1 MAVGNI
7 TGGGSTIHYSNNGGI
22 IWFPADNTF
31 ITGGLGVAWNGSI
44 WVAVGN
50 DDTSPYTIKWST
62 DGITWT
68 NASTTLG
75 DGLFSFIGWS
85 IAWNGS
91 MWIAGGSDSAGKTL
105 KYSYDGNV
113 WMNTNYITPTVFTIG
128 WNGYMWV
135 AGKVSS
141 PTIIYSYNGINWF
154 SDTTNSFDTV
164 CNGIAW
170 NGRMWVAAGDDTTW
184 RIKYSYDGI
193 NWNNA
198 IGGFNGIGY
207 GVAWNGKM
215 FVAVGQDSV
224 ACMKYSYDGINWQN
238 SSSGAFNI
246 RGRNIAWGAS
256 VWVAVGQD
264 SANNTIK
271 YSYDGMNWQDKS
283 GGAVELTLGYG
294 IAYSSPLTPDISS
307 RGLNMYLQSQP
318 VFLSSTNQI
327 LATLSSIVINNTLY
341 VDKTSNRVGIN
352 VPPNANY
359 TLDVN
364 GAARIT
370 NLTAPQVNTSSIL
383 ASTLTS
389 FYTYTNNLQTSS
401 IIASTLTSFYTYT
414 NNLQTSSILASTL
427 QVYGN
432 VNVVSDS
439 QQKLWVAVGQG
450 SPSIRYSSD
459 GIVWNNATG
468 NVFNNSAYGVAWNGS
483 MWVAVGEFSG
493 GSTIRFSYDGIIW
506 NRATVGIFGG
516 YGYGVAWNGR
526 IWVAVGDEGGL
537 TTTIKYSNDGI
548 IWNDVSSTGFT
559 VWGNGIAWNGYMW
572 VAVGQGGSTI
582 RYSYDGLTWSN
593 ASSGEFS
600 SFGAGIA
607 WNGAIWVAVGA
618 GGGSTIKYSYDGINW
633 NSGQNVFS
641 ISGSGVA
648 WNGSIWVAV
657 GNGGSIKYSRDGIIW
672 YNASSSGDG
681 LFSGYGAGI
690 SWNGSLWVAVG
701 FGGGVTIKY
710 SKDGILWKNASGSIF
725 LNEGS
730 AVANNYSVL
739 PDYSAKE
746 LNMYLKGHPV
756 FLSSTNQ
763 ILATSSTIIMNNTLY
778 VDKTTNRVGINISP
792 NANYALDVNG
802 SGRLSNVITPII
814 DVSESCRVLSELYLG
829 SSNAPQSAVLRF
841 TSLLGGT
848 YIQSGSNLTTGSV
861 APLFFTGINGSP
873 SWMVLTSNG
882 RLGIGNT
889 NPSYPLDV
897 TGDIRATGVF
907 RGDGSGLT
915 NLPQT
920 INSFVSQPFL
930 AKLDPA
936 NAQYF
941 QIFLNTSNL
950 TPGVPYLVTAEIS
963 FRRTGNGFD
972 GSFFY
977 FTSTG
982 GLNGLISN
990 LIGIPYVVGY
1000 ANNVMDLGGAGNPY
1014 GSSATS
1020 IRSCAQAVVTNG
1032 IINLWAYNTADDIWT
1047 YTVIVSAVR
1056 CSIMGSEI
1064 TPP

>member
-1 MAVGNI
+1 VNV
-7 TGGGSTIHYSNNGGI
+7 
-22 IWFPADNTF
+22 
-31 ITGGLGVAWNGSI
+31 L
-44 WVAVGN
+44 
-50 DDTSPYTIKWST
+50 
-62 DGITWT
+62 
-68 NASTTLG
+68 
-75 DGLFSFIGWS
+75 
-85 IAWNGS
+85 
-91 MWIAGGSDSAGKTL
+91 SDS
-105 KYSYDGNV
+105 S
-113 WMNTNYITPTVFTIG
+113 
-128 WNGYMWV
+128 
-135 AGKVSS
+135 
-141 PTIIYSYNGINWF
+141 
-154 SDTTNSFDTV
+154 
-164 CNGIAW
+164 
-170 NGRMWVAAGDDTTW
+170 
-184 RIKYSYDGI
+184 
-193 NWNNA
+193 
-198 IGGFNGIGY
+198 
-207 GVAWNGKM
+207 
-215 FVAVGQDSV
+215 
-224 ACMKYSYDGINWQN
+224 
-238 SSSGAFNI
+238 
-246 RGRNIAWGAS
+246 
-256 VWVAVGQD
+256 
-264 SANNTIK
+264 
-271 YSYDGMNWQDKS
+271 
-283 GGAVELTLGYG
+283 
-294 IAYSSPLTPDISS
+294 
-307 RGLNMYLQSQP
+307 
-318 VFLSSTNQI
+318 
-327 LATLSSIVINNTLY
+327 
-341 VDKTSNRVGIN
+341 
-352 VPPNANY
+352 
-359 TLDVN
+359 
-364 GAARIT
+364 
-370 NLTAPQVNTSSIL
+370 
-383 ASTLTS
+383 
-389 FYTYTNNLQTSS
+389 
-401 IIASTLTSFYTYT
+401 
-414 NNLQTSSILASTL
+414 
-427 QVYGN
+427 
-432 VNVVSDS
+432 
-439 QQKLWVAVGQG
+439 QKLWVAVGHG
-450 SPSIRYSSD
+450 SRTIKYSSD
-459 GIVWNNATG
+459 GIFWNNATG
-468 NVFNNSAYGVAWNGS
+468 DVFINSAYGVAWNGS

-493 GSTIRFSYDGIIW
+493 GSTIRYSYDGITW
-506 NRATVGIFGG
+506 YRATIGIFSQN
-516 YGYGVAWNGR
+516 GYGVAWNGR
-526 IWVAVGDEGGL
+526 IWVAVGDEADL

-548 IWNDVSSTGFT
+548 VWNNVSSVGFT
-559 VWGNGIAWNGYMW
+559 RWGYGIAWNGSMW
-572 VAVGQGGSTI
+572 VAVGIGGSTI
-582 RYSYDGLTWSN
+582 RYSYDGLTWINS
-593 ASSGEFS
+593 SSGEFS
-600 SFGAGIA
+600 TFGAGIA

-618 GGGSTIKYSYDGINW
+618 GGGATIKYSYDGINW
-633 NSGQNVFS
+633 NSCSSSGDNVFS
-641 ISGSGVA
+641 ISGLGVA

-701 FGGGVTIKY
+701 FDVVATVKY

-746 LNMYLKGHPV
+746 LNLYLKGHPV

-802 SGRLSNVITPII
+802 S
-814 DVSESCRVLSELYLG
+814 CRVLSEVYVG
-829 SSNAPQSAVLRF
+829 SSNDPQSAVLRF

-1064 TPP
+1064 

>member
-1 MAVGNI
+1 MSGNPEYYITRSTTILQIDSSTAINPIVYLSSLNSPGALITIRDVAGAVNYNATAPPATNNI
-7 TGGGSTIHYSNNGGI
+7 ITLSTTQGITFLDGGGPSNNIYRITQPYGFLTVIPKTSTIWGVL
-22 IWFPADNTF
+22 NTF
-31 ITGGLGVAWNGSI
+31 AFPDATAAANIQNLTASSITASNSYLRTAYISTATISTIAIASI
-44 WVAVGN
+44 QTPQLIASSLV
-50 DDTSPYTIKWST
+50 
-62 DGITWT
+62 
-68 NASTTLG
+68 ASTTT
-75 DGLFSFIGWS
+75 SFYTYANILQ
-85 IAWNGS
+85 
-91 MWIAGGSDSAGKTL
+91 T
-105 KYSYDGNV
+105 
-113 WMNTNYITPTVFTIG
+113 
-128 WNGYMWV
+128 
-135 AGKVSS
+135 SS
-141 PTIIYSYNGINWF
+141 
-154 SDTTNSFDTV
+154 
-164 CNGIAW
+164 
-170 NGRMWVAAGDDTTW
+170 
-184 RIKYSYDGI
+184 
-193 NWNNA
+193 
-198 IGGFNGIGY
+198 
-207 GVAWNGKM
+207 
-215 FVAVGQDSV
+215 
-224 ACMKYSYDGINWQN
+224 
-238 SSSGAFNI
+238 
-246 RGRNIAWGAS
+246 
-256 VWVAVGQD
+256 
-264 SANNTIK
+264 
-271 YSYDGMNWQDKS
+271 
-283 GGAVELTLGYG
+283 
-294 IAYSSPLTPDISS
+294 
-307 RGLNMYLQSQP
+307 
-318 VFLSSTNQI
+318 I
-327 LATLSSIVINNTLY
+327 LASTILAPQIYTSSIVASTT
-341 VDKTSNRVGIN
+341 TSF
-352 VPPNANY
+352 Y
-359 TLDVN
+359 TYSPVIETSSILASTIFAPVIQTSSIL
-364 GAARIT
+364 ASS
-370 NLTAPQVNTSSIL
+370 LTSFYTYSPVIETSSILASTIFVTQANTSSIL

-389 FYTYTNNLQTSS
+389 VYTYSPVIQTSS
-401 IIASTLTSFYTYT
+401 ILASTISASNIISPSITSPQANTSSILASTLKSFYTYT

-439 QQKLWVAVGQG
+439 SQKLWVAVGQG
-450 SPSIRYSSD
+450 SPAIRYSSD
-459 GIVWNNATG
+459 AIVWNNATG
-468 NVFNNSAYGVAWNGS
+468 NVFNNSAYAVDWNGS

-681 LFSGYGAGI
+681 LFSGYGVGI

-701 FGGGVTIKY
+701 FGTVTIKY
-710 SKDGILWKNASGSIF
+710 SKDGIVWSNSTSGLFI
-725 LNEGS
+725 NEGFG
-730 AVANNYSVL
+730 VANNYSVL

-746 LNMYLKGHPV
+746 LNLYLKGQPV
-756 FLSSTNQ
+756 FLTSTNQ
-763 ILATSSTIIMNNTLY
+763 ILATLSSIVINNTLY
-778 VDKTTNRVGINISP
+778 IDKTSNRVGINVAP

-814 DVSESCRVLSELYLG
+814 DVSESCRVLSELYVG

-882 RLGIGNT
+882 RLGIGT
-889 NPSYPLDV
+889 TTPSYPLDV

-907 RGDGSGLT
+907 RGNGSGLT
-915 NLPQT
+915 NLPAT
-920 INSFVSQPFL
+920 INSFASQTITVTVSSASNGSTVP
-930 AKLDPA
+930 
-936 NAQYF
+936 
-941 QIFLNTSNL
+941 IFLNTLQL
-950 TPGVPYLVTAEIS
+950 TSGVSYLVTAEIS
-963 FRRTGNGFD
+963 FRRTGSSFD

-977 FTSTG
+977 FTTTSFDYS
-982 GLNGLISN
+982 LAN
-990 LIGIPYVVGY
+990 LIGIPYVSGY

-1014 GSSATS
+1014 GGAATS
-1020 IRSCAQAVVTNG
+1020 MRSSAQAVVTNG
-1032 IINLWAYNTADDIWT
+1032 IISLWCYSAADDTWT
-1047 YTVIVSAVR
+1047 YSIIISAIP
-1056 CSIMGSEI
+1056 CNQL
-1064 TPP
+1064 T

>member
-1 MAVGNI
+1 MSGNPEYYITRSTTILQIDSSTAINPIVYLSSLNSPGALITIRDVAGAVNYNATAPPATNNI
-7 TGGGSTIHYSNNGGI
+7 ITLSTTQGITFLDGGGPSNNIYRITQPYGFLTVIPKTSTIWGVL
-22 IWFPADNTF
+22 NTF
-31 ITGGLGVAWNGSI
+31 AFPDATAAANIQNLTASSITASNSYLRTAYISTATISTIAIASI
-44 WVAVGN
+44 QTPQLIASSLV
-50 DDTSPYTIKWST
+50 
-62 DGITWT
+62 
-68 NASTTLG
+68 ASTTT
-75 DGLFSFIGWS
+75 SFYTYANILQ
-85 IAWNGS
+85 
-91 MWIAGGSDSAGKTL
+91 T
-105 KYSYDGNV
+105 
-113 WMNTNYITPTVFTIG
+113 
-128 WNGYMWV
+128 
-135 AGKVSS
+135 SS
-141 PTIIYSYNGINWF
+141 
-154 SDTTNSFDTV
+154 
-164 CNGIAW
+164 
-170 NGRMWVAAGDDTTW
+170 
-184 RIKYSYDGI
+184 
-193 NWNNA
+193 
-198 IGGFNGIGY
+198 
-207 GVAWNGKM
+207 
-215 FVAVGQDSV
+215 
-224 ACMKYSYDGINWQN
+224 
-238 SSSGAFNI
+238 
-246 RGRNIAWGAS
+246 
-256 VWVAVGQD
+256 
-264 SANNTIK
+264 
-271 YSYDGMNWQDKS
+271 
-283 GGAVELTLGYG
+283 
-294 IAYSSPLTPDISS
+294 
-307 RGLNMYLQSQP
+307 
-318 VFLSSTNQI
+318 I
-327 LATLSSIVINNTLY
+327 LASTILAPQIYTSSIVASTT
-341 VDKTSNRVGIN
+341 TSF
-352 VPPNANY
+352 Y
-359 TLDVN
+359 TYSPVIETSSILASTIFAPVIQTSSIL
-364 GAARIT
+364 ASS
-370 NLTAPQVNTSSIL
+370 LTSFYTYSPVIETSSILASTIFVTQANTSSIL

-389 FYTYTNNLQTSS
+389 VYTYSPVIQTSS
-401 IIASTLTSFYTYT
+401 ILASTISASNIISPSITSPQANTSSILASTLKSFYTYT

-439 QQKLWVAVGQG
+439 SQKLWVAVGQG
-450 SPSIRYSSD
+450 SPAIRYSSD
-459 GIVWNNATG
+459 AIVWNNATG
-468 NVFNNSAYGVAWNGS
+468 NVFNNSAYAVDWNGS

-493 GSTIRFSYDGIIW
+493 GSTIRFSYDGISW

-681 LFSGYGAGI
+681 LFSGYGVGI

-701 FGGGVTIKY
+701 FGTVTIKY
-710 SKDGILWKNASGSIF
+710 SKDGIVWSNSTSGLFI
-725 LNEGS
+725 NEGFG
-730 AVANNYSVL
+730 VANNYSVL

-746 LNMYLKGHPV
+746 LNLYLKGQPV
-756 FLSSTNQ
+756 FLTSTNQ
-763 ILATSSTIIMNNTLY
+763 ILATLSSIVINNTLY
-778 VDKTTNRVGINISP
+778 IDKTSNRVGINVAP

-814 DVSESCRVLSELYLG
+814 DVSESCRVLSELYVG

-882 RLGIGNT
+882 RLGIGT
-889 NPSYPLDV
+889 TTPSYPLDV

-907 RGDGSGLT
+907 RGNGSGLT
-915 NLPQT
+915 NLPAT
-920 INSFVSQPFL
+920 INSFASQTITVTVSSASNGSTVP
-930 AKLDPA
+930 
-936 NAQYF
+936 
-941 QIFLNTSNL
+941 IFLNTLQL
-950 TPGVPYLVTAEIS
+950 TSGVSYLVTAEIS
-963 FRRTGNGFD
+963 FRRTGSSFD

-977 FTSTG
+977 FTTTSFDYS
-982 GLNGLISN
+982 LAN
-990 LIGIPYVVGY
+990 LIGIPYVSGY

-1014 GSSATS
+1014 GGAATS
-1020 IRSCAQAVVTNG
+1020 MRSSAQAVVTNG
-1032 IINLWAYNTADDIWT
+1032 IISLWCYSAADDTWT
-1047 YTVIVSAVR
+1047 YSIIISAIP
-1056 CSIMGSEI
+1056 CNQL
-1064 TPP
+1064 T